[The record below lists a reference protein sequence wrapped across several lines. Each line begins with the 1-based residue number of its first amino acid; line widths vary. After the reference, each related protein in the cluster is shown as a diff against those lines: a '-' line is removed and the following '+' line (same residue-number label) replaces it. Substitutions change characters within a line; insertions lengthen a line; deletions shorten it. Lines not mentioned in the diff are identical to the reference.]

1 MASSFIIAIHNH
13 SETFVKMAPPRSF
26 LSPWQLRGRP
36 VHLSVIGATT
46 SKVPQDYQVF
56 LVPQKYL
63 RIQVLL
69 VPQKYFGMTRYFKYF
84 KSTHRYPNLHD
95 HYRGS
100 HHQTATEAHHGQHLG
115 PPGHLHHVR
124 HGAQSLPWEV
134 PCFKSRSSGWIS
146 IEIAMIDC
154 FRHWYWCKFR
164 WHWQ

>member
-1 MASSFIIAIHNH
+1 MVTTQGPPPPLTATRPPSPSFRHWRDH
-13 SETFVKMAPPRSF
+13 SKRTWGLPGVFS
-26 LSPWQLRGRP
+26 
-36 VHLSVIGATT
+36 T
-46 SKVPQDYQVF
+46 SKVSQDSSTFITSKVS
-56 LVPQKYL
+56 
-63 RIQVLL
+63 RDQVLL

-146 IEIAMIDC
+146 IEIAIIDC
-154 FRHWYWCKFR
+154 FRLWHWCKFR